1 MDTGEKPYDVALQS
15 TPLSAPILPE
25 QKICLVQRVI
35 SPSNA
40 KAGDSLSAQFA
51 VKHTPTVSGSSEKQ
65 SNTVRD
71 VTAVGSAGLDMVK
84 SVREV
89 KSCPSTATD
98 TAAFVKNNILTKAQ
112 NKVSY
117 LEYQISYTNNSTK
130 TLVDL
135 TLKDAVPLGTSLKSM
150 CTENNC
156 NGVSNTTPLNWNIAG
171 VLAPR
176 ATGTVRFCVE
186 VH

>member
-1 MDTGEKPYDVALQS
+1 MT
-15 TPLSAPILPE
+15 T
-25 QKICLVQRVI
+25 
-35 SPSNA
+35 
-40 KAGDSLSAQFA
+40 
-51 VKHTPTVSGSSEKQ
+51 
-65 SNTVRD
+65 
-71 VTAVGSAGLDMVK
+71 VGSAGLDLVK

-89 KSCPSTATD
+89 KSCPSTEAD
-98 TAAFVKNNILTKAQ
+98 TTIFVKTNTLTKVQ
-112 NKVSY
+112 NQTSY
-117 LEYQISYTNNSTK
+117 LEYKINYTNNSTK
-130 TLVDL
+130 NLINV

-156 NGVSNTTPLNWNIAG
+156 NGVSSNTTPLNWNIAG